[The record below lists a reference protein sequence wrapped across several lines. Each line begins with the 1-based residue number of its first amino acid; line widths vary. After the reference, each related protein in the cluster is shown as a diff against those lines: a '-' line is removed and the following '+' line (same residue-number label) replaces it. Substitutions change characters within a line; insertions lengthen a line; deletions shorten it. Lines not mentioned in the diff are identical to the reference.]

1 MNEPIEDIFSEVTFK
16 TMENPSVSYDE
27 THDDD
32 SSDCD
37 EIEDPDVILQSYI
50 NGQSDPDEESFVF
63 KGIDE
68 EGSHDNDD
76 VTEPK
81 EHELLLPGV
90 VCYKSDSVEEPLT
103 SETDLR

>member
-16 TMENPSVSYDE
+16 TMENRCPSYDDTRDE
-27 THDDD
+27 D

-37 EIEDPDVILQSYI
+37 EIEDPDVILQSYM
-50 NGQSDPDEESFVF
+50 NGQVGDDEETFEF

-68 EGSHDNDD
+68 DGSHDNDD
-76 VTEPK
+76 VTDSK
-81 EHELLLPGV
+81 EHELLLPEI
-90 VCYKSDSVEEPLT
+90 CSRNDSTDEPLT